1 MALARALSSLRASV
15 LSRVSIPV
23 HGSSL
28 QTAGTRPSL
37 QFLRGFAEGT
47 YLDKTEV
54 EERVVNAIKNFDKVD
69 PSKVRGS
76 LSAGSIK
83 PGQQAYA
90 NSLGAFPQP
99 RHGCFL
105 DYNPTA

>member
-37 QFLRGFAEGT
+37 VFLRGFAEGT

-76 LSAGSIK
+76 LSAGGEPWRSAGVCK
-83 PGQQAYA
+83 LSRSVCSA
-90 NSLGAFPQP
+90 
-99 RHGCFL
+99 
-105 DYNPTA
+105 PTT

>member
-15 LSRVSIPV
+15 LARVSIPV
-23 HGSSL
+23 HGSSW

-37 QFLRGFAEGT
+37 EFLRGFAEGT

-69 PSKVRGS
+69 PSKVRAP
-76 LSAGSIK
+76 LSAAGEPWRSAGVSK
-83 PGQQAYA
+83 LSWSVCSA
-90 NSLGAFPQP
+90 
-99 RHGCFL
+99 
-105 DYNPTA
+105 PTT